1 MDETRKLHV
10 VYPNSLLWDLERL
23 RGGLEGLGLGVIL
36 GKRDIA
42 LGDWRFSSYQLISED
57 VGVVR
62 VAYEFVE
69 GEDIGGIGVDWD
81 WVFDEVGELLE
92 ARSIEE
98 WFIDVQGGDLRE
110 GDVEGREEGFFVN
123 RLFWEVYQIFGHWLP
138 IVKEYVQ

>member
-1 MDETRKLHV
+1 MHMYFLLCVVVMDETRKLHV
-10 VYPNSLLWDLERL
+10 VYPNSLLWDLEGL

-69 GEDIGGIGVDWD
+69 GEKIGGIGVDWD
-81 WVFDEVGELLE
+81 
-92 ARSIEE
+92 
-98 WFIDVQGGDLRE
+98 
-110 GDVEGREEGFFVN
+110 
-123 RLFWEVYQIFGHWLP
+123 
-138 IVKEYVQ
+138 